1 LEYPHQPVLV
11 QAVVD
16 HLLSDR
22 AGIYVDGTVG
32 SGGHSEAIGRRL
44 SEKGRLICLDRDP
57 QAVRLSRERLSFLGP
72 RVVVERGN
80 YADFDRTLYHL
91 GLRSV
96 DGVLLDLGMSAY
108 QLEKSGRGFSFQRDE
123 PLDMRMDADG
133 ELTARQLVNELPED
147 ELERILRKYGEEKR
161 ARTIARAIGKTRRRQ
176 PIETSYQLAHLIRSV
191 SSRRRN
197 QTKDPATRSFQALRI
212 AVNKEL
218 QNLEIFLA
226 KVPFW
231 VAKGGRVA
239 ILSYHSLEDRLIKQ
253 TMVEWEKTCT
263 CPPGLPQC
271 VCGKVSLFSRPFKRG
286 LRPGRTEIAENPGA
300 RSALLRVA
308 ERV

>member
-1 LEYPHQPVLV
+1 M
-11 QAVVD
+11 
-16 HLLSDR
+16 
-22 AGIYVDGTVG
+22 DGTVG

-80 YADFDRTLYHL
+80 YADFDRTLHHL

>member
-1 LEYPHQPVLV
+1 MEYPHQPVLV

-16 HLLSDR
+16 HLLGDR

-44 SEKGRLICLDRDP
+44 SAKGRLICLDRDP
-57 QAVRLSRERLSFLGP
+57 QAVGLSRERLSFLGQ
-72 RVVVERGN
+72 RAAVIRGN
-80 YADFDRTLYHL
+80 FADLDRLLKNL
-91 GLRSV
+91 GLRRV
-96 DGVLLDLGMSAY
+96 NGILLDLGMSTY
-108 QLEKSGRGFSFQRDE
+108 QLEKSGKGFSFQRDE

-133 ELTARQLVNELPED
+133 EFTARKLVNEASEK
-147 ELERILRKYGEEKR
+147 ELERILRTYGEEKK

-176 PIETSYQLAHLIRSV
+176 PIETSYQLAHLIRSITP
-191 SSRRRN
+191 RRRT

-212 AVNKEL
+212 AVNNEL
-218 QNLEIFLA
+218 QNLEVFLA

-239 ILSYHSLEDRLIKQ
+239 VLSYHSLEDRLVKQ
-253 TMVEWEKTCT
+253 TMVEWERTCT
-263 CPPGLPQC
+263 CPPDFPQC
-271 VCGKVSLFSRPFKRG
+271 VCEKVSLFRRPFKQG
-286 LRPGRTEIAENPGA
+286 LRPSRKEIAENPAA